1 MKRSVFCLYRIN
13 NMKICTWNSQG
24 NPYTTP
30 KKIEILNQLYND
42 NDVLLIQECG
52 DIAKDLQ
59 LPDATIW
66 AEGQAGAFN
75 NRCTTCIISKKGG
88 QGGTLDVSSS
98 TGRPAIYL
106 NVMGL
111 NIYTLHATSGN
122 GVPDVMNLFARAEEP
137 FIIGGDMNCSRTAIM
152 DNHGVAGNM
161 TDYIFSGTRS
171 RYGNLGRLVTSERV
185 THPGSGS
192 ELDFFIVSLSL
203 KTECT
208 RRHPVTRSDHY
219 PVCTT
224 IYEYGEE
231 TAARTEQ
238 SVRKLLERG
247 NYE

>member
-1 MKRSVFCLYRIN
+1 
-13 NMKICTWNSQG
+13 MKICTWNSQG
-24 NPYTTP
+24 NPYSSSE
-30 KKIEILNQLYND
+30 KEEVLNQLYND

-75 NRCTTCIISKKGG
+75 NRCTTCIISKIGG
-88 QGGTLDVSSS
+88 CRERLDVYSS
-98 TGRPAIYL
+98 TGRSAIHL

-122 GVPDVMNLFARAEEP
+122 GIPDVMNLFARAQEP
-137 FIIGGDMNCSRTAIM
+137 FIIGGDMNCSRTTILE
-152 DNHGVAGNM
+152 NHGVAGNM
-161 TDYIFSGTRS
+161 TDYIFSGTHS

-192 ELDFFIVSLSL
+192 ELDFFIASLSL
-203 KTECT
+203 RTSDT
-208 RRHPVTRSDHY
+208 HIHPESGGDHF
-219 PVCTT
+219 PVCTE
-224 IYEYGEE
+224 ISVYGKF

-238 SVRKLLERG
+238 SVRELLERG
-247 NYE
+247 NFE

>member
-1 MKRSVFCLYRIN
+1 
-13 NMKICTWNSQG
+13 MKICTWNSQG
-24 NPYTTP
+24 NPYTIK

-52 DIAKDLQ
+52 NIANDLK
-59 LPDATIW
+59 LPGATIW
-66 AEGQAGAFN
+66 TGAQAGAGN
-75 NRCTTCIISKKGG
+75 IRCTTCIISKIGG

-122 GVPDVMNLFARAEEP
+122 GIPDVMNLFARAEEP
-137 FIIGGDMNCSRTAIM
+137 FIIGGDMNCSRTTILE
-152 DNHGVAGNM
+152 NHGVAGNM
-161 TDYIFSGTRS
+161 TDYIFSGTHS
-171 RYGNLGRLVTSERV
+171 DPNKIGIITTSNRV

-203 KTECT
+203 RTKCT

-238 SVRKLLERG
+238 SVKELLERG

>member
-1 MKRSVFCLYRIN
+1 
-13 NMKICTWNSQG
+13 MKICTWNSQG

-75 NRCTTCIISKKGG
+75 NRCTTCIISKIGG
-88 QGGTLDVSSS
+88 CRERLDVYSS
-98 TGRPAIYL
+98 TGRSAIHL

-122 GVPDVMNLFARAEEP
+122 GVPDVMKLFARAQEP
-137 FIIGGDMNCSRTAIM
+137 FIIGGDMNCSRTTILE
-152 DNHGVAGNM
+152 NHGVAGNM
-161 TDYIFSGTRS
+161 TDYIFSGTHS
-171 RYGNLGRLVTSERV
+171 DPNKIGIITTSNRV
-185 THPGSGS
+185 THPWSGS

-203 KTECT
+203 RTKCT
-208 RRHPVTRSDHY
+208 HRYSESGGDHY
-219 PVCTT
+219 PVCTEVS
-224 IYEYGEE
+224 EYGKE

-238 SVRKLLERG
+238 SVRELLERG